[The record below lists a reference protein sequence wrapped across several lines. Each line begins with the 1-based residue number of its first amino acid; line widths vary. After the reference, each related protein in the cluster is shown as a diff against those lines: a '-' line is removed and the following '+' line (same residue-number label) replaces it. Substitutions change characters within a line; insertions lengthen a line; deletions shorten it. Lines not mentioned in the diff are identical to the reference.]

1 MVPLALG
8 RHPQLV
14 CFFSEN
20 LVENWLRNFTNTECV
35 AELCGRPLY
44 PITCGDLGIT
54 AVEVE
59 SRLKRIFVQALRWKC
74 VLLLDEADVF
84 LSERGTDVKH
94 NSLVSVFLR
103 ILKYYQGV
111 LFLTTDRVGKIDEA
125 FRSRVHISLYYPP
138 LDKQST
144 VDIFKTNLERV
155 KLQKQGLIRI
165 KDERI
170 EEFAKNHF
178 DFNDAHVRWNGR
190 QIRNAFHIAVALAE
204 TEAMAKATTRGK
216 HKKPLKLTLRTKH
229 FLKVENA
236 SIRFDDYLTSV
247 LGADP
252 ARRAQQKSYRQDTW
266 SERYH
271 EEQKSS
277 RRSRGES
284 KRKQRHRETSSG
296 SGDSSEE
303 SINGASVSSDR
314 VDVAS

>member
-1 MVPLALG
+1 M
-8 RHPQLV
+8 
-14 CFFSEN
+14 
-20 LVENWLRNFTNTECV
+20 
-35 AELCGRPLY
+35 
-44 PITCGDLGIT
+44 
-54 AVEVE
+54 
-59 SRLKRIFVQALRWKC
+59 
-74 VLLLDEADVF
+74 
-84 LSERGTDVKH
+84 
-94 NSLVSVFLR
+94 FLR
-103 ILKYYQGV
+103 ILKHYQGV

-170 EEFAKNHF
+170 EEIAKNHF
-178 DFNDAHVRWNGR
+178 DFNDAHVRWNGG

-204 TEAMAKATTRGK
+204 TEAMAKATTRGN

-271 EEQKSS
+271 KEQKSS
-277 RRSRGES
+277 RRSRGGS
-284 KRKQRHRETSSG
+284 KRKQSHREISSD

-314 VDVAS
+314 VDVAGQEGRSESSKEESESSEGESKEGRKRESKKSKSGTRKQTRSRDSNGKGKGHSRKSQK